1 MSTHP
6 VAAPTAQTTLEDRI
20 RAILSDLT
28 AIPASKIGAE
38 DRLRGDLGMD
48 SVASMELLGMLDEE
62 FGVEVDLED
71 TLGVDTVAEVFALAQ
86 RYLDA

>member
-1 MSTHP
+1 MNTH
-6 VAAPTAQTTLEDRI
+6 AHTAASAPTPLEQSI
-20 RAILSDLT
+20 TAILSDLT
-28 AIPASKIGAE
+28 AIPAERIQAT

-86 RYLDA
+86 RYIDA